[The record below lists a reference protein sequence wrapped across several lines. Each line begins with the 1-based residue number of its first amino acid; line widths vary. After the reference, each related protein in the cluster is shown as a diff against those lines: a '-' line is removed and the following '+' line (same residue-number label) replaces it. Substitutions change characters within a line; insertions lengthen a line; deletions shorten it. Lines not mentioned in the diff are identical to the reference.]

1 MNLSDDASPAMTQH
15 GGFADDRCRRRFSQ
29 ELNVQI
35 GRDGQ
40 KFHPLQRHDHG
51 VQSSIGDHDQK
62 RTWNGSAW
70 TNMPFVEFHTHT
82 RVASFEAFHAK
93 REMIHHGNAET
104 NGGVEFLGGDARGFA
119 VHAGVAPGCDSW
131 LGLPHD
137 GIRSW
142 LETQSVASCG
152 AMKPPSPPPPALTFD
167 EQQLVRAALSEVA
180 GAAVVLDER
189 LRIIDCTDQAEA
201 LVGSSLPRGVAAPDV
216 LCGAGP
222 DRPVADA
229 LAAGRPVSATI
240 HRPGADA
247 NTGFLS
253 VRAIPLR
260 NGETIAG
267 WLLLLDADELTAG
280 DNDAAVEICGVL
292 TRDKAMKKLLSD
304 VRKVARTNAS
314 VLVRGETG
322 SGKELIARAV
332 HSLSARNKGP
342 LRTLN
347 CAALPPALLESEL
360 FGHTRGAFTGAVR
373 DQKGH
378 VELAHGGTLF
388 LDEVA
393 ELPLELQAKL
403 LRVLQEKV
411 VVPVGGRDP
420 IAVDVRFVA
429 ATHRSLRKEVAAGRF
444 RADLMFR
451 LRVVPLFL
459 PPLRSRPADIS
470 LLAWRFIERMN
481 AENERH
487 VARLSP
493 GALHALE
500 AYTWPGNVRELMN
513 AIEYAFVMGD
523 GPILTEADL
532 LPEIRGERPAFLD
545 EPEEEPVRGDA
556 PDGRDLGPE
565 EREILEALHKA
576 RGNRQEAAALLG
588 YSRITLWRKLKAL
601 GLALDEDAAIRHR
614 RRTSGAAEG

>member
-1 MNLSDDASPAMTQH
+1 M
-15 GGFADDRCRRRFSQ
+15 
-29 ELNVQI
+29 
-35 GRDGQ
+35 
-40 KFHPLQRHDHG
+40 
-51 VQSSIGDHDQK
+51 
-62 RTWNGSAW
+62 
-70 TNMPFVEFHTHT
+70 
-82 RVASFEAFHAK
+82 
-93 REMIHHGNAET
+93 
-104 NGGVEFLGGDARGFA
+104 
-119 VHAGVAPGCDSW
+119 
-131 LGLPHD
+131 
-137 GIRSW
+137 
-142 LETQSVASCG
+142 
-152 AMKPPSPPPPALTFD
+152 
-167 EQQLVRAALSEVA
+167 
-180 GAAVVLDER
+180 
-189 LRIIDCTDQAEA
+189 
-201 LVGSSLPRGVAAPDV
+201 
-216 LCGAGP
+216 
-222 DRPVADA
+222 
-229 LAAGRPVSATI
+229 
-240 HRPGADA
+240 
-247 NTGFLS
+247 
-253 VRAIPLR
+253 
-260 NGETIAG
+260 G
-267 WLLLLDADELTAG
+267 WLLLLEADVLAADRPDAP
-280 DNDAAVEICGVL
+280 VEICGVI
-292 TRDKAMKKLLSD
+292 TRDKHMKKLLAD

-332 HSLSARNKGP
+332 HTLSARSKGP

-360 FGHTRGAFTGAVR
+360 FGHVRGSFTGAVR

-420 IAVDVRFVA
+420 IEVDVRFVA

-459 PPLRSRPADIS
+459 PPLRSRRADIS

-481 AENERH
+481 AVNERH

-500 AYTWPGNVRELMN
+500 HYDWPGNVRELMN

-532 LPEIRGERPAFLD
+532 LPEIRGERAAFLGELED
-545 EPEEEPVRGDA
+545 DA
-556 PDGRDLGPE
+556 MTGAETTDGRDLGPE
-565 EREILEALHKA
+565 ERKILDALREA

-588 YSRITLWRKLKAL
+588 YSRITLWSKLKAR
-601 GLALDEDAAIRHR
+601 GLDEEAVARHR
-614 RRTSGAAEG
+614 RRGG

>member
-1 MNLSDDASPAMTQH
+1 MDTQ
-15 GGFADDRCRRRFSQ
+15 
-29 ELNVQI
+29 QI
-35 GRDGQ
+35 
-40 KFHPLQRHDHG
+40 
-51 VQSSIGDHDQK
+51 I
-62 RTWNGSAW
+62 
-70 TNMPFVEFHTHT
+70 
-82 RVASFEAFHAK
+82 
-93 REMIHHGNAET
+93 
-104 NGGVEFLGGDARGFA
+104 
-119 VHAGVAPGCDSW
+119 
-131 LGLPHD
+131 
-137 GIRSW
+137 
-142 LETQSVASCG
+142 
-152 AMKPPSPPPPALTFD
+152 
-167 EQQLVRAALSEVA
+167 RAALGEVA
-180 GAAVVLDER
+180 GAAIVLDEK
-189 LRIIDCTDQAEA
+189 LCIVDCTTEAET
-201 LVGSSLPRGVAAPDV
+201 LVGQSIPRGVPAPEV
-216 LCGAGP
+216 LCGDGP
-222 DRPVADA
+222 ERPVAEA

-240 HRPGADA
+240 HQPGAAADA
-247 NTGFLS
+247 GFLS

-260 NGETIAG
+260 RGESIIG
-267 WLLLLDADELTAG
+267 WLLLLEADIVAADRPDAP
-280 DNDAAVEICGVL
+280 VEICGVF
-292 TRDKAMKKLLSD
+292 TRDKHMKKLLAD

-332 HSLSARNKGP
+332 HTLSPRNKGP

-360 FGHTRGAFTGAVR
+360 FGHVRGSFTGAVR

-420 IAVDVRFVA
+420 IDVDVRFVA
-429 ATHRSLRKEVAAGRF
+429 ATHRSLRKEVSAGRF

-459 PPLRSRPADIS
+459 PPLRSRRADIS

-481 AENERH
+481 AVNERH

-500 AYTWPGNVRELMN
+500 HYDWPGNVRELMN

-532 LPEIRGERPAFLD
+532 LPEIRGERPTFLD
-545 EPEEEPVRGDA
+545 EPDEDDA
-556 PDGRDLGPE
+556 LAVETDDDRDLGPE
-565 EREILEALHKA
+565 QRKIMDALRSA

-588 YSRITLWRKLKAL
+588 YSRITLWRKLKAM
-601 GLALDEDAAIRHR
+601 GIDEQSVIRHKR
-614 RRTSGAAEG
+614 

>member
-1 MNLSDDASPAMTQH
+1 
-15 GGFADDRCRRRFSQ
+15 
-29 ELNVQI
+29 
-35 GRDGQ
+35 
-40 KFHPLQRHDHG
+40 
-51 VQSSIGDHDQK
+51 
-62 RTWNGSAW
+62 
-70 TNMPFVEFHTHT
+70 
-82 RVASFEAFHAK
+82 
-93 REMIHHGNAET
+93 
-104 NGGVEFLGGDARGFA
+104 
-119 VHAGVAPGCDSW
+119 
-131 LGLPHD
+131 
-137 GIRSW
+137 
-142 LETQSVASCG
+142 
-152 AMKPPSPPPPALTFD
+152 MKPPSNPPAAISVID
-167 EQQLVRAALSEVA
+167 IHAIVRAALGEVA
-180 GAAVVLDER
+180 GAAIVLDEQ
-189 LRIIDCTDQAEA
+189 LRIVDCTIEAET
-201 LVGSSLPRGVAAPDV
+201 LVGQSIPRGIPAPEV
-216 LCGAGP
+216 LCGDGP
-222 DRPVADA
+222 ERPVAEA

-240 HRPGADA
+240 HRRGAAADA
-247 NTGFLS
+247 GFLS

-260 NGETIAG
+260 HGELKIG
-267 WLLLLDADELTAG
+267 WLLLLEADVVAADRPDAP
-280 DNDAAVEICGVL
+280 VEFCGVV
-292 TRDKAMKKLLSD
+292 TRDKTMKKLLAD

-322 SGKELIARAV
+322 SGKELIAQAV
-332 HSLSARNKGP
+332 HTLSPRNKGP

-360 FGHTRGAFTGAVR
+360 FGHVRGSFTGAVR

-420 IAVDVRFVA
+420 IEVDVRFVA

-459 PPLRSRPADIS
+459 PPLRSRRADIS

-481 AENERH
+481 AVNERH

-493 GALHALE
+493 GALRALE
-500 AYTWPGNVRELMN
+500 HYDWPGNVRELMN

-532 LPEIRGERPAFLD
+532 LPEIRGERPTFLD
-545 EPEEEPVRGDA
+545 EPEDDDPIAGDVME
-556 PDGRDLGPE
+556 GRDFGPD
-565 EREILEALHKA
+565 ERKILDALREA
-576 RGNRQEAAALLG
+576 RGNRQDAAALLG
-588 YSRITLWRKLKAL
+588 YSRITLWRKLKAM
-601 GLALDEDAAIRHR
+601 GLDEDAVIRHKR
-614 RRTSGAAEG
+614 QSGRK

>member
-1 MNLSDDASPAMTQH
+1 MNDSSPSLENQARDAS
-15 GGFADDRCRRRFSQ
+15 
-29 ELNVQI
+29 L
-35 GRDGQ
+35 
-40 KFHPLQRHDHG
+40 LL
-51 VQSSIGDHDQK
+51 
-62 RTWNGSAW
+62 
-70 TNMPFVEFHTHT
+70 
-82 RVASFEAFHAK
+82 RVALA
-93 REMIHHGNAET
+93 
-104 NGGVEFLGGDARGFA
+104 D
-119 VHAGVAPGCDSW
+119 
-131 LGLPHD
+131 
-137 GIRSW
+137 
-142 LETQSVASCG
+142 
-152 AMKPPSPPPPALTFD
+152 
-167 EQQLVRAALSEVA
+167 VA
-180 GAAVVLDER
+180 GAAIVLDER
-189 LRIIDCTDQAEA
+189 LDIVDYTAEA
-201 LVGSSLPRGVAAPDV
+201 EQLVGPALKRGLSAPDV
-216 LCGAGP
+216 LCGAGTE
-222 DRPVADA
+222 RPVAEA
-229 LAAGRPVSATI
+229 LAAGRPVAATI
-240 HRPGADA
+240 MHPISDRGY
-247 NTGFLS
+247 LS
-253 VRAIPLR
+253 VRALPLR
-260 NGETIAG
+260 RHDETIG
-267 WLLLLDADELTAG
+267 WLLLLEHDAFSTELP
-280 DNDAAVEICGVL
+280 DAPVEICGVL
-292 TRDKAMKKLLSD
+292 TRDKSMKKLLAD

-322 SGKELIARAV
+322 SGKELIAQAV
-332 HSLSARNKGP
+332 HTLSPRNKGP

-360 FGHTRGAFTGAVR
+360 FGHVRGAFTGAVR

-411 VVPVGGRDP
+411 VVPVGGRDS

-459 PPLRSRPADIS
+459 PPLRARRTDIS

-500 AYTWPGNVRELMN
+500 HYDWPGNVRELMN

-532 LPEIRGERPAFLD
+532 PPEVRGERPAFLD
-545 EPEEEPVRGDA
+545 EPTPNETVTIEA
-556 PDGRDLGPE
+556 ADGRELGPE
-565 EREILEALHKA
+565 ERKILDALREA
-576 RGNRQEAAALLG
+576 RGNRQEAAAILG
-588 YSRITLWRKLKAL
+588 YSRITLWRKLKAM
-601 GLALDEDAAIRHR
+601 GLDEDAVIRYR
-614 RRTSGAAEG
+614 RAPGG

>member
-1 MNLSDDASPAMTQH
+1 MNDSSPSLENQAREAS
-15 GGFADDRCRRRFSQ
+15 
-29 ELNVQI
+29 L
-35 GRDGQ
+35 
-40 KFHPLQRHDHG
+40 LL
-51 VQSSIGDHDQK
+51 
-62 RTWNGSAW
+62 
-70 TNMPFVEFHTHT
+70 
-82 RVASFEAFHAK
+82 RVALA
-93 REMIHHGNAET
+93 
-104 NGGVEFLGGDARGFA
+104 D
-119 VHAGVAPGCDSW
+119 
-131 LGLPHD
+131 
-137 GIRSW
+137 
-142 LETQSVASCG
+142 
-152 AMKPPSPPPPALTFD
+152 
-167 EQQLVRAALSEVA
+167 VA
-180 GAAVVLDER
+180 GAAIVLDER
-189 LRIIDCTDQAEA
+189 LDIVDYTAEA
-201 LVGSSLPRGVAAPDV
+201 EHLVGQALKRGVSAPDV
-216 LCGAGP
+216 LCGAGTE
-222 DRPVADA
+222 RPVAEA

-240 HRPGADA
+240 MHPIGDRGY
-247 NTGFLS
+247 LS
-253 VRAIPLR
+253 VRALPLR
-260 NGETIAG
+260 QHDETIG
-267 WLLLLDADELTAG
+267 WLLLLEQDAFSTDLP
-280 DNDAAVEICGVL
+280 DAPVEICGVL
-292 TRDKAMKKLLSD
+292 TRDKSMKKLLAD

-322 SGKELIARAV
+322 SGKELIAQAV
-332 HSLSARNKGP
+332 HTLSPRNKGP

-360 FGHTRGAFTGAVR
+360 FGHVRGAFTGAVR

-459 PPLRSRPADIS
+459 PPLRARRADIS

-481 AENERH
+481 VENDRH

-500 AYTWPGNVRELMN
+500 HYEWPGNVRELMN

-532 LPEIRGERPAFLD
+532 PPEVRGERPAFLD
-545 EPEEEPVRGDA
+545 EPTPNETVTIEA
-556 PDGRDLGPE
+556 ADGRELGPE
-565 EREILEALHKA
+565 ERKILDALREA
-576 RGNRQEAAALLG
+576 RGNRQEAAAILG
-588 YSRITLWRKLKAL
+588 YSRITLWRKLKAM
-601 GLALDEDAAIRHR
+601 GLDEDAVIRYR
-614 RRTSGAAEG
+614 RAPGG